1 MKYVVSGGATLSFAD
16 GSKFELSQ
24 GIHDSSSF
32 PKEVK
37 DHWAFKAYARPI
49 DEADLANEQ
58 SNEDLS
64 ASLVL
69 LAEENNTLKAQLAE
83 HEKTITALGNE
94 NTDLKAQLAEH
105 EKTITALGNEN
116 TDLKAQ
122 LAAAQAP
129 AGGKPADSTDKTDNT
144 GGDAKNAK
152 KQQASD

>member
-1 MKYVVSGGATLSFAD
+1 MKYIVSGGATLSFGD

-24 GIHDSSSF
+24 GIHDSSTF

-37 DHWAFKAYARPI
+37 DHWAFKAYARPL
-49 DEADLANEQ
+49 DEAELVNEQ
-58 SNEDLS
+58 STEDLA

-69 LAEENNTLKAQLAE
+69 LADENNT
-83 HEKTITALGNE
+83 
-94 NTDLKAQLAEH
+94 LKAQLAEH

-129 AGGKPADSTDKTDNT
+129 AGGKPADSTDKTDNI

-152 KQQASD
+152 KQQASN

>member
-1 MKYVVSGGATLSFAD
+1 MKYVVSGGATLSFSD
-16 GSKFELSQ
+16 GSKFELSP

-94 NTDLKAQLAEH
+94 NTDLK
-105 EKTITALGNEN
+105 G
-116 TDLKAQ
+116 Q

-129 AGGKPADSTDKTDNT
+129 AGDKPADSTDKTENT

>member
-1 MKYVVSGGATLSFAD
+1 MKYVVSGGATLSFSD

-69 LAEENNTLKAQLAE
+69 LAEEN
-83 HEKTITALGNE
+83 KT
-94 NTDLKAQLAEH
+94 LKAQLAEH

>member
-94 NTDLKAQLAEH
+94 NTDLKAQLA
-105 EKTITALGNEN
+105 
-116 TDLKAQ
+116 
-122 LAAAQAP
+122 AAQAP
-129 AGGKPADSTDKTDNT
+129 AGDKPADSADKTDNT

-152 KQQASD
+152 KQQPSD

>member
-83 HEKTITALGNE
+83 HEKTITALW
-94 NTDLKAQLAEH
+94 
-105 EKTITALGNEN
+105 NEN

-129 AGGKPADSTDKTDNT
+129 AGGKSADSTDKTDNT

>member
-49 DEADLANEQ
+49 DEADLAHEQ

-94 NTDLKAQLAEH
+94 NTDLKAQR
-105 EKTITALGNEN
+105 
-116 TDLKAQ
+116 
-122 LAAAQAP
+122 AAAQAP

>member
-1 MKYVVSGGATLSFAD
+1 MKYVVSGGATLSFSD

-94 NTDLKAQLAEH
+94 NTDLKAQLA
-105 EKTITALGNEN
+105 
-116 TDLKAQ
+116 
-122 LAAAQAP
+122 AAQAP
-129 AGGKPADSTDKTDNT
+129 AGGKSADSADKTDNT

>member
-37 DHWAFKAYARPI
+37 DHWAFKAYARAL
-49 DEADLANEQ
+49 DESELVQEQTSEDLA
-58 SNEDLS
+58 

-69 LAEENNTLKAQLAE
+69 LADENNTLKAQLAVSD
-83 HEKTITALGNE
+83 KTITEQGNE
-94 NTDLKAQLAEH
+94 
-105 EKTITALGNEN
+105 I

-122 LAAAQAP
+122 LAAALA
-129 AGGKPADSTDKTDNT
+129 ATSGNADATGNTDGT

-152 KQQASD
+152 KQQTSN

>member
-1 MKYVVSGGATLSFAD
+1 MKYVVSGGATLSFSD
-16 GSKFELSQ
+16 GSKFELSP

-83 HEKTITALGNE
+83 HEKTITSLGNE
-94 NTDLKAQLAEH
+94 TQ
-105 EKTITALGNEN
+105 T
-116 TDLKAQ
+116 
-122 LAAAQAP
+122 
-129 AGGKPADSTDKTDNT
+129 
-144 GGDAKNAK
+144 
-152 KQQASD
+152 

>member
-83 HEKTITALGNE
+83 HEKPSPRWGM
-94 NTDLKAQLAEH
+94 
-105 EKTITALGNEN
+105 KTQT
-116 TDLKAQ
+116 
-122 LAAAQAP
+122 
-129 AGGKPADSTDKTDNT
+129 
-144 GGDAKNAK
+144 
-152 KQQASD
+152 

>member
-94 NTDLKAQLAEH
+94 NTDLKAQLA
-105 EKTITALGNEN
+105 
-116 TDLKAQ
+116 
-122 LAAAQAP
+122 AAQAP
-129 AGGKPADSTDKTDNT
+129 AGGKPDDSTDKTDNT

>member
-69 LAEENNTLKAQLAE
+69 LAEENNALKAQLAE
-83 HEKTITALGNE
+83 HEKN
-94 NTDLKAQLAEH
+94 
-105 EKTITALGNEN
+105 ITALGNEN

-144 GGDAKNAK
+144 VGDAKNAK

>member
-1 MKYVVSGGATLSFAD
+1 MKYVVSGGATLSFSD
-16 GSKFELSQ
+16 GSKFELSP

-58 SNEDLS
+58 SNKDLS

-83 HEKTITALGNE
+83 HEKTIT
-94 NTDLKAQLAEH
+94 T
-105 EKTITALGNEN
+105 LGNEN

-122 LAAAQAP
+122 LAAVQAP

>member
-1 MKYVVSGGATLSFAD
+1 MKYIVSGGATLSFAD
-16 GSKFELSQ
+16 GSKFELQQ

-32 PKEVK
+32 PKGVK
-37 DHWAFKAYARPI
+37 DHWAFKAYARPL
-49 DEADLANEQ
+49 DESELAQEQASEDLA
-58 SNEDLS
+58 

-83 HEKTITALGNE
+83 HEKTITS
-94 NTDLKAQLAEH
+94 
-105 EKTITALGNEN
+105 LGNEN

-129 AGGKPADSTDKTDNT
+129 AGGKAADSTDKTDNT

>member
-1 MKYVVSGGATLSFAD
+1 MKYIVSGGATLSFAD
-16 GSKFELSQ
+16 GSKFELQQ

-32 PKEVK
+32 PKGVK
-37 DHWAFKAYARPI
+37 DHWAFKAYARPL
-49 DEADLANEQ
+49 DESELAKEQASEDLA
-58 SNEDLS
+58 

-69 LAEENNTLKAQLAE
+69 LAEENNT
-83 HEKTITALGNE
+83 
-94 NTDLKAQLAEH
+94 LKAQLAEH

-129 AGGKPADSTDKTDNT
+129 AGGKPADSADKTDNT

>member
-32 PKEVK
+32 PKGVK

-94 NTDLKAQLAEH
+94 NTDLKAQLA
-105 EKTITALGNEN
+105 
-116 TDLKAQ
+116 
-122 LAAAQAP
+122 AAQAP

-152 KQQASD
+152 KQQPSD

>member
-37 DHWAFKAYARPI
+37 DHWAFKAYALPI

-94 NTDLKAQLAEH
+94 NTDLKAQLA
-105 EKTITALGNEN
+105 
-116 TDLKAQ
+116 
-122 LAAAQAP
+122 AAQAP
-129 AGGKPADSTDKTDNT
+129 AGGKPSDSTDKTDNT

>member
-37 DHWAFKAYARPI
+37 EHWAFKAYARPI

-94 NTDLKAQLAEH
+94 NTDLK
-105 EKTITALGNEN
+105 G
-116 TDLKAQ
+116 Q

>member
-1 MKYVVSGGATLSFAD
+1 MKYVVSGGATLSFSD
-16 GSKFELSQ
+16 GYKFELSP

-58 SNEDLS
+58 SNKDLS

-83 HEKTITALGNE
+83 HEKTIT
-94 NTDLKAQLAEH
+94 T
-105 EKTITALGNEN
+105 LGNEN

-122 LAAAQAP
+122 LAAVQAP

>member
-1 MKYVVSGGATLSFAD
+1 MKYVVSGGATLSFFD

-69 LAEENNTLKAQLAE
+69 LAEEN
-83 HEKTITALGNE
+83 KT
-94 NTDLKAQLAEH
+94 LKAQLAEH

>member
-1 MKYVVSGGATLSFAD
+1 MKYVVSGGATLSFSD
-16 GSKFELSQ
+16 GSKFELSP

-58 SNEDLS
+58 SNKDLS

-83 HEKTITALGNE
+83 HEKTIT
-94 NTDLKAQLAEH
+94 T
-105 EKTITALGNEN
+105 LGNEN

-122 LAAAQAP
+122 LAAVQAP
-129 AGGKPADSTDKTDNT
+129 AGGKPADSTDKTDDT

>member
-49 DEADLANEQ
+49 DEADLANAQ

-94 NTDLKAQLAEH
+94 NTDLKAQLAA
-105 EKTITALGNEN
+105 AL
-116 TDLKAQ
+116 
-122 LAAAQAP
+122 AP

>member
-1 MKYVVSGGATLSFAD
+1 MKYIISGGATLSFAD
-16 GSKFELSQ
+16 GSKFELQQ

-32 PKEVK
+32 PKGVK
-37 DHWAFKAYARPI
+37 DHWAFKAYARPL
-49 DEADLANEQ
+49 DESELAQEQASEDLA
-58 SNEDLS
+58 

-69 LAEENNTLKAQLAE
+69 LAEENNT
-83 HEKTITALGNE
+83 
-94 NTDLKAQLAEH
+94 LKAQLAEH

-129 AGGKPADSTDKTDNT
+129 AGGKPADSADKTDNT

>member
-94 NTDLKAQLAEH
+94 NTDLKAQLA
-105 EKTITALGNEN
+105 
-116 TDLKAQ
+116 
-122 LAAAQAP
+122 AAQAP
-129 AGGKPADSTDKTDNT
+129 AGGKPADTTDKADTT

>member
-1 MKYVVSGGATLSFAD
+1 MKYIVSGGATLSFAD
-16 GSKFELSQ
+16 GSKFELQQ

-32 PKEVK
+32 PKGVK
-37 DHWAFKAYARPI
+37 DHWAFKAYARPL
-49 DEADLANEQ
+49 DESELAQEQASEDLA
-58 SNEDLS
+58 

-69 LAEENNTLKAQLAE
+69 LAEENNT
-83 HEKTITALGNE
+83 
-94 NTDLKAQLAEH
+94 LKAQLAEH

>member
-1 MKYVVSGGATLSFAD
+1 MKYIVSGGATLSFAD
-16 GSKFELSQ
+16 GSKFELQQ

-32 PKEVK
+32 PKGVK
-37 DHWAFKAYARPI
+37 DHWAFKAYARPL
-49 DEADLANEQ
+49 DESELAQEQASEDLA
-58 SNEDLS
+58 

-83 HEKTITALGNE
+83 HEKTITA
-94 NTDLKAQLAEH
+94 Q
-105 EKTITALGNEN
+105 GNEN

>member
-1 MKYVVSGGATLSFAD
+1 MKYIVSGGATLSFAD
-16 GSKFELSQ
+16 GSKFELQQ

-32 PKEVK
+32 PKGVK
-37 DHWAFKAYARPI
+37 DHWAFKAYARPL
-49 DEADLANEQ
+49 DESELANEQ

-83 HEKTITALGNE
+83 HEKTIT
-94 NTDLKAQLAEH
+94 T
-105 EKTITALGNEN
+105 LGNEN

-129 AGGKPADSTDKTDNT
+129 AGDKPADSTDKTDNT

>member
-1 MKYVVSGGATLSFAD
+1 MKYVVSGGATLSFSD

-24 GIHDSSSF
+24 GIHDSSSL

-83 HEKTITALGNE
+83 HEKTITA
-94 NTDLKAQLAEH
+94 Q
-105 EKTITALGNEN
+105 GNEN

>member
-1 MKYVVSGGATLSFAD
+1 MALLSAFPD

-24 GIHDSSSF
+24 GIHDVLF

-83 HEKTITALGNE
+83 HEN
-94 NTDLKAQLAEH
+94 H
-105 EKTITALGNEN
+105 HR
-116 TDLKAQ
+116 
-122 LAAAQAP
+122 
-129 AGGKPADSTDKTDNT
+129 AGE
-144 GGDAKNAK
+144 
-152 KQQASD
+152 

>member
-69 LAEENNTLKAQLAE
+69 LVEENNTLKAQLAE

-94 NTDLKAQLAEH
+94 NTDLKAQLA
-105 EKTITALGNEN
+105 AS
-116 TDLKAQ
+116 
-122 LAAAQAP
+122 QAP

>member
-94 NTDLKAQLAEH
+94 NTDLKAQLA
-105 EKTITALGNEN
+105 
-116 TDLKAQ
+116 
-122 LAAAQAP
+122 AAQAP
-129 AGGKPADSTDKTDNT
+129 AGDKPADSADKTDNT

>member
-37 DHWAFKAYARPI
+37 DHWGFKAYARPI

-83 HEKTITALGNE
+83 HEKTITALG
-94 NTDLKAQLAEH
+94 K
-105 EKTITALGNEN
+105 EN

>member
-37 DHWAFKAYARPI
+37 DHWAFKSYARPI

-69 LAEENNTLKAQLAE
+69 LAEENNT
-83 HEKTITALGNE
+83 
-94 NTDLKAQLAEH
+94 LKAQLAEH

>member
-58 SNEDLS
+58 STEDLT

-69 LAEENNTLKAQLAE
+69 LAEENNTLKAQLA
-83 HEKTITALGNE
+83 
-94 NTDLKAQLAEH
+94 
-105 EKTITALGNEN
+105 
-116 TDLKAQ
+116 
-122 LAAAQAP
+122 AAQAAS
-129 AGGKPADSTDKTDNT
+129 AGNADATDKADIT

-152 KQQASD
+152 KQQASN

>member
-32 PKEVK
+32 PKEIK

-94 NTDLKAQLAEH
+94 NTDLKAQLA
-105 EKTITALGNEN
+105 
-116 TDLKAQ
+116 
-122 LAAAQAP
+122 AAQVP

>member
-32 PKEVK
+32 PIEVK

-94 NTDLKAQLAEH
+94 NTDLKAQLA
-105 EKTITALGNEN
+105 
-116 TDLKAQ
+116 
-122 LAAAQAP
+122 AAQAP
-129 AGGKPADSTDKTDNT
+129 AGGKPADSADKTDNT

-152 KQQASD
+152 KQQPSD

>member
-1 MKYVVSGGATLSFAD
+1 MKYVVSGGATLSFSD

-94 NTDLKAQLAEH
+94 NTDLKAQLS
-105 EKTITALGNEN
+105 
-116 TDLKAQ
+116 
-122 LAAAQAP
+122 AAQAP

>member
-1 MKYVVSGGATLSFAD
+1 MKYVVSGGATLSFSD

-94 NTDLKAQLAEH
+94 NTDLKAQLA
-105 EKTITALGNEN
+105 
-116 TDLKAQ
+116 
-122 LAAAQAP
+122 AAQSP
-129 AGGKPADSTDKTDNT
+129 AGGKPADSADKTDNT